1 MTLTDLLQSLK
12 GGFSVD
18 VRRTCHK
25 HDLNFSKSADE
36 LSVSNACQVIEYDII
51 DMSEQFIRPIQWFN
65 QSEVTVLGSL
75 LNQFS
80 CYCCSFSNTQHLK
93 LRTLF
98 KVLFWTDSDVYCCSF
113 MNTLT
118 WLYFPYFINL
128 ERPMTRIH
136 LYIFKIILDSRVLRT
151 EVSLQTLVLFE

>member
-1 MTLTDLLQSLK
+1 MK
-12 GGFSVD
+12 WIF
-18 VRRTCHK
+18 R
-25 HDLNFSKSADE
+25 KSADE

-51 DMSEQFIRPIQWFN
+51 DVWTNHSCPIQRFN

-80 CYCCSFSNTQHLK
+80 CYCCSFLNTQHLK
-93 LRTLF
+93 LRTLSW
-98 KVLFWTDSDVYCCSF
+98 VLLWTNSDVYCCSF

-128 ERPMTRIH
+128 ERSMTRIH
-136 LYIFKIILDSRVLRT
+136 LYIFKIILDSIVLLT